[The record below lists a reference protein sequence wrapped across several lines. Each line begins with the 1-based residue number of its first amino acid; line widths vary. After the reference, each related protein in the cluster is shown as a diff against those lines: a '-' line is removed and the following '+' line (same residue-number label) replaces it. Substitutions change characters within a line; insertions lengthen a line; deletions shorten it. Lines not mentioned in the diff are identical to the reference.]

1 MFWAGGGGRVA
12 LQPAVLVWW
21 WASIAA
27 STAVDVAMMV
37 HWSSSGRILRAHEEV
52 GAVFVHTSSLRCVLT
67 DPVTV
72 EVVGPVMTH
81 GSF

>member
-27 STAVDVAMMV
+27 STAINVAMMV
-37 HWSSSGRILRAHEEV
+37 RWSSSGGILRAHEEV
-52 GAVFVHTSSLRCVLT
+52 GAVFVHSSSLRCVLT
-67 DPVTV
+67 ELASV
-72 EVVGPVMTH
+72 EVGPVMMH